1 MPNFLPDPA
10 KAVRIGNVVL
20 GPLPVKIL
28 TSLMAVDDSGL
39 VYSAQSI
46 QSYPIDIFEWRAD
59 WFDNKDPHHLR
70 ATAYKIKHNAEKP
83 IIFTMRTVREGGM
96 ADLDEDAYFSCVNEI
111 GESGLMDAV
120 DVEIRRDRAVDL
132 IKNAHAAGTPVIA
145 SFHNFA
151 GTPSKDDILSV
162 MKRMNAAGADIFKV
176 SVMPQKPEDV
186 ITLMQATIEA
196 RRQFEQPMFTMAMGE
211 LGSPTRISGAL
222 FGSCATFAAGL
233 AASAPGQIPVS
244 MVSAILKQLRPS
256 R

>member
-1 MPNFLPDPA
+1 MAFLPDPA
-10 KAVRIGNVVL
+10 RAVRIGGVVL

-46 QSYPIDIFEWRAD
+46 QNYPIDIFEWRAD
-59 WFDNKDPHHLR
+59 WFDDKDPHTLR
-70 ATAYKIKHNAEKP
+70 ASAYKIKHHSTKP
-83 IIFTMRTVREGGM
+83 VTFTMRTVQEGGM
-96 ADLDEDAYFSCVNEI
+96 ADIDDATYFNCVSEVA
-111 GESGLMDAV
+111 ESGLLDAI
-120 DVEIRRDRAVDL
+120 DVEIRRDRAAE
-132 IKNAHAAGTPVIA
+132 IIAAAHAAGTPVIA

-151 GTPSKDDILSV
+151 GTPSKEDILST
-162 MKRMNAAGADIFKV
+162 MKRMNAAGADVFKI

-186 ITLMQATIEA
+186 MTLMQATIEA
-196 RRQFEQPMFTMAMGE
+196 RRQFEQPLFTMAMGE
-211 LGSPTRISGAL
+211 MGAVTRIAGAL

-256 R
+256 H

>member
-1 MPNFLPDPA
+1 MANFLPDPA

-46 QSYPIDIFEWRAD
+46 QNYPIDIFEWRAD
-59 WFDNKDPHHLR
+59 WFDNKDPHNLR
-70 ATAYKIKHNAEKP
+70 ATAYKIKNHSAKP
-83 IIFTMRTVREGGM
+83 VIFTMRTVREGGM
-96 ADLDEDAYFSCVNEI
+96 ADIDADTYFNCVHEVA
-111 GESGLMDAV
+111 ETGLMDAI
-120 DVEIRRDRAVDL
+120 DVEIRHERAADL
-132 IKNAHAAGTPVIA
+132 IKTAHVAGTPVIG
-145 SFHNFA
+145 SFHDFA
-151 GTPSKDDILSV
+151 GTPTKADILAV
-162 MKRMNAAGADIFKV
+162 MKRMSAAGADVFKV

-186 ITLMQATIEA
+186 MTLMEATIEA
-196 RRQFEQPMFTMAMGE
+196 RRQFEQPLFTMSMGE
-211 LGSPTRISGAL
+211 MGATTRLAGAL

-256 R
+256 H